1 MRLERRGLWKKWRAE
16 GVKLGKY
23 EEIDEKSRQ
32 SRQRRPREDKVE
44 RERERENVESGSLI
58 NGR

>member
-44 RERERENVESGSLI
+44 RERERGKRFSY
-58 NGR
+58 

>member
-1 MRLERRGLWKKWRAE
+1 MRLERRGLCKKWRAE

-44 RERERENVESGSLI
+44 RERENVESGSLI
-58 NGR
+58 NGRCS